1 VSGRSIRRWLR
12 PSIADLLGV
21 FIVVS
26 VVLIGGHRL
35 FRDSDPAT
43 HVATGYWVLEH
54 REVPRADPFSGSHA
68 GQEWFAFEW
77 LADIAFAV
85 FHGAGGWGGVVVLSA
100 LLIAGA
106 HLLLYRFLIR
116 RGSDPMVALVAVL
129 LAAASAS
136 SHWLARPHLWTVFL
150 LVVWVVVLEEVVQ
163 GARRAFWLAVLPITM
178 LPWVNLHG
186 GFLVA
191 LPVLACYLVGSLV
204 SGFVGS
210 RAEARSAA
218 GPLAITLVAATVA
231 TLANP
236 WGWHLLVHLVS
247 FSAVPP
253 ALDDFAP
260 ASIRD
265 RAGLALF
272 GFLVFC
278 LAGAAADTRSRWL
291 ESRDLLAG
299 AWLGTYLAF
308 GMTTVMAFMSIRH
321 VEVMAIFGAVIAADG
336 FSSWLWQRRSDDHRL
351 ESEKLRRY
359 EERHG
364 GAVFAATLALAA
376 ILAVTGRMP
385 RAGFDPGRFPVEA
398 VHALKEA
405 RVTPTGPVLAPD
417 LWGGYLI
424 LEWPEARVFVDA
436 RWDMYGRA
444 FMEYYASIYAAQP
457 GWPSRLEE
465 AGVSWA
471 LLPVGSR
478 LAAAM
483 DEDPGWARWRADPT
497 AVVFRRSRPDD

>member
-1 VSGRSIRRWLR
+1 
-12 PSIADLLGV
+12 
-21 FIVVS
+21 
-26 VVLIGGHRL
+26 
-35 FRDSDPAT
+35 
-43 HVATGYWVLEH
+43 
-54 REVPRADPFSGSHA
+54 
-68 GQEWFAFEW
+68 
-77 LADIAFAV
+77 
-85 FHGAGGWGGVVVLSA
+85 
-100 LLIAGA
+100 
-106 HLLLYRFLIR
+106 
-116 RGSDPMVALVAVL
+116 MVALVAVL
-129 LAAASAS
+129 LAAAAAS
-136 SHWLARPHLWTVFL
+136 SHWLARPHLWTVIL
-150 LVVWVVVLEEVVQ
+150 LVVWVIVLEEVVQ
-163 GARRAFWLAVLPITM
+163 GSRRAGWLAVLPITM
-178 LPWVNLHG
+178 LLWVNLHG

-210 RAEARSAA
+210 RAQARSVA
-218 GPLAITLVAATVA
+218 GPLAITLVAATLV

-236 WGWHLLVHLVS
+236 WGWHLPVHLAT

-278 LAGAAADTRSRWL
+278 LAGAAALARSRWL
-291 ESRDLLAG
+291 GSRDLSAG
-299 AWLGTYLAF
+299 ASAPTPVRPFHLGTYLAF
-308 GMTTVMAFMSIRH
+308 GMSTAMAFMSIRH

-336 FSSWLWQRRSDDHRL
+336 FSSWLRERRSDEHRL

-376 ILAVTGRMP
+376 ILAVAGRMP
-385 RAGFDPGRFPVEA
+385 RAGFDPRRFPVEA
-398 VHALKEA
+398 VHALREA

-457 GWPSRLEE
+457 GWSSRLEE
-465 AGVSWA
+465 SSVSWA

-497 AVVFRRSRPDD
+497 TVVFLRSQPHD